1 MICNKILMNGQGNNM
16 GQDISLI
23 ENKLKLLPASSGVY
37 LMLDENKKIIYI
49 GKAKNLKNRVKQYF
63 NSSDKNA
70 KTVSLVSQIYDFEY
84 IITPTEL
91 EALVLEN
98 NLIKLHKPYYN
109 ILLKDDKTYPYIK
122 INIEETYPT
131 IEIVRKV
138 KKGGKYF
145 GPYLLGV
152 SAQKL
157 LDLIHA
163 IFPVRSCRG
172 KNPRGK
178 KVCLE
183 YHLNRCLGP
192 CVNNVPEVEYQKH
205 IKDIIQ
211 LLSGDVSKV
220 KNILIEKM
228 QAAVEKE
235 EFELAITYRD
245 YLQLLDN
252 LTRKQSINLPNVLN
266 ADVFTYAKN
275 DTYGCINV
283 LLVRSGNVI
292 GSYNKPVLEA
302 GEESDVLSSYIMQYY
317 DINPIIAEK
326 VFLSKE
332 FDFSLEIESFL
343 SEQKGTKVSISI
355 PKIGNNKRLV
365 DISLDNAKEYL
376 DKSLAQIKNK
386 DEMTK
391 GAVLQLAK
399 DLNLNKNLQRIEC
412 FDISNISGTSQV
424 ASMSVFINGEPFK
437 KHYRMFKVKTV
448 LKSDDYSS
456 LREVVSRRIM
466 ALSGDDVSFSS
477 RPDLVII
484 DGGKG
489 QLGAVY
495 DLLEAEGLSVIS
507 LAEKDEHI
515 FIPRKKEPIVLSHDD
530 PALKLCQ
537 RIRDEAHRFAIN
549 YHRVLREDSM
559 FKSSLREIKGIG
571 DKKAIALLEYF
582 KTVEEI
588 KKASTQEL
596 MKVSGITKENANS
609 IVEFFK
615 NSN

>member
-1 MICNKILMNGQGNNM
+1 MSMEQNNN
-16 GQDISLI
+16 LI
-23 ENKLKLLPASSGVY
+23 ENKLKLLPTSSGVY

-63 NSSDKNA
+63 NNSDKNA
-70 KTVSLVSQIYDFEY
+70 KTASLVSQIRDFEY

-152 SAQKL
+152 SSQKL
-157 LDLIHA
+157 LDLIHNL
-163 IFPVRSCRG
+163 FPIRSCRG

-192 CVNNVPEVEYQKH
+192 CVNNVTKQGYQKH
-205 IKDIIQ
+205 IKDVIQ
-211 LLSGDVSKV
+211 LLSGDVSNA
-220 KNILIEKM
+220 KNILTEKM
-228 QAAVEKE
+228 QSAVEKE

-252 LTRKQSINLPNVLN
+252 LTRKQYINLPNVLN
-266 ADVFTYAKN
+266 ADVFTYVK
-275 DTYGCINV
+275 DETYGCINI

-326 VFLSKE
+326 ILLSKE
-332 FDFSLEIESFL
+332 FDFSVELESFL
-343 SEQKGTKVSISI
+343 SEKKGSKVSISI
-355 PKIGNNKRLV
+355 PKIGNNKKLV
-365 DISLDNAKEYL
+365 DISLNNAKEYL
-376 DKSLAQIKNK
+376 QKSIAQIKNK

-391 GAVLQLAK
+391 GAVLLLADILSLK
-399 DLNLNKNLQRIEC
+399 KNLQRIEC
-412 FDISNISGTSQV
+412 FDISNISGTNQV

-456 LREVVSRRIM
+456 LREVISRRIA
-466 ALSGDDVSFSS
+466 ALSSDDVSFSS

-495 DLLEAEGLSVIS
+495 DLLQEEGLDVIS
-507 LAEKDEHI
+507 LAEKEEHI
-515 FIPRKKEPIVLSHDD
+515 FVPLEKTPIILNRDN

-571 DKKAIALLEYF
+571 DKKAIALLEHF
-582 KTVEEI
+582 KTMDAI
-588 KKASTQEL
+588 KTASVDEL
-596 MKVSGITKENANS
+596 MEVPLITKENAES
-609 IVEFFK
+609 ILKFFEGE
-615 NSN
+615 NI

>member
-1 MICNKILMNGQGNNM
+1 MEQNNN
-16 GQDISLI
+16 LI
-23 ENKLKLLPASSGVY
+23 ENKLKLLPTSSGVY

-63 NSSDKNA
+63 NNSDKNA
-70 KTVSLVSQIYDFEY
+70 KTASLVSQIRDFEY

-152 SAQKL
+152 SSQKL
-157 LDLIHA
+157 LDLIHNL
-163 IFPVRSCRG
+163 FPIRSCRG

-192 CVNNVPEVEYQKH
+192 CVNNVTKQGYQKH
-205 IKDIIQ
+205 IKDVIQ
-211 LLSGDVSKV
+211 LLSGDVSNA
-220 KNILIEKM
+220 KNILTEKM
-228 QAAVEKE
+228 QSAVEKE

-252 LTRKQSINLPNVLN
+252 LTRKQYINLPNVLN
-266 ADVFTYAKN
+266 ADVFTYVK
-275 DTYGCINV
+275 DETYGCINI

-326 VFLSKE
+326 ILLSKE
-332 FDFSLEIESFL
+332 FDFSVELESFL
-343 SEQKGTKVSISI
+343 SEKKGSKVSISI
-355 PKIGNNKRLV
+355 PKIGNNKKLV
-365 DISLDNAKEYL
+365 DISLNNAKEYL
-376 DKSLAQIKNK
+376 QKSIAQIKNK

-391 GAVLQLAK
+391 GAVLLLADILSLK
-399 DLNLNKNLQRIEC
+399 KNLQRIEC
-412 FDISNISGTSQV
+412 FDISNISGTNQV

-456 LREVVSRRIM
+456 LREVISRRIA
-466 ALSGDDVSFSS
+466 ALSSDDVSFSS

-495 DLLEAEGLSVIS
+495 DLLQEEGLDVIS
-507 LAEKDEHI
+507 LAEKEEHI
-515 FIPRKKEPIVLSHDD
+515 FVPLEKTPIILNRDN

-571 DKKAIALLEYF
+571 DKKAIALLEHF
-582 KTVEEI
+582 KTMDAI
-588 KKASTQEL
+588 KTASVDEL
-596 MKVSGITKENANS
+596 MEVPLITKENAES
-609 IVEFFK
+609 ILKFFEGE
-615 NSN
+615 NI